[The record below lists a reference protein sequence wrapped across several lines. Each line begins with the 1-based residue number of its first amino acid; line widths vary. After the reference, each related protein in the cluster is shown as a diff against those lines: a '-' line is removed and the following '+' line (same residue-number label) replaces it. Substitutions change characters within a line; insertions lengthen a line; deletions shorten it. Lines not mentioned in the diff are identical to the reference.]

1 MNNLIKILQ
10 LSDIHLGNKLNSTE
24 KIVNALKHYFRT
36 NQKEF
41 SKLSMIVLV
50 GDVYDRLLNTSSSD
64 YILSIEWLTELV
76 IFCKNNNI
84 KLRILEGTPSHD
96 WKQCKVLYTIIDR
109 LNLDVD
115 FKYIETLHIEIMS
128 DLNLSVLYVP
138 DEWKHKA
145 SETYNEILE
154 LMVANNLSKVD
165 VAFMHG
171 QFHYQLPMIR
181 LESSFSEEDM
191 LNIVKYYIS
200 IGHIHTPSVF
210 ERILAQGSF
219 DRLAHNEEEDKGG
232 IVVTID
238 KSKGDYSYRFIKN
251 EKAML
256 FKTYKYTNEELDVII
271 ADLEDKISRLPKGT
285 NVRIISENEDYITK
299 SVKAIKDKFLDI
311 VIKAEKPKVK
321 DNKFKILEEELLLES
336 FSITKSNIKELLLD
350 TMGKYN
356 LNDNDLNIFNNELKI
371 AMEHMEN

>member
-1 MNNLIKILQ
+1 M
-10 LSDIHLGNKLNSTE
+10 
-24 KIVNALKHYFRT
+24 

-145 SETYNEILE
+145 SETYDEILE

-191 LNIVKYYIS
+191 LNIVNYYIA

-232 IVVTID
+232 IYIDVKSEKDMRFIFLKNNNARIFKTITINRDKSELAKIYKDID
-238 KSKGDYSYRFIKN
+238 KVAKDLPETAFLRILCKHKLEISK
-251 EKAML
+251 E
-256 FKTYKYTNEELDVII
+256 
-271 ADLEDKISRLPKGT
+271 
-285 NVRIISENEDYITK
+285 
-299 SVKAIKDKFLDI
+299 
-311 VIKAEKPKVK
+311 VK
-321 DNKFKILEEELLLES
+321 D
-336 FSITKSNIKELLLD
+336 
-350 TMGKYN
+350 KYN
-356 LNDNDLNIFNNELKI
+356 LSGVKEEIPSKERANIRDLFSIKNNNIVELQITKDNVIDLIKEELKDI
-371 AMEHMEN
+371 DPIYVSIIEKKILKLNETI

>member
-1 MNNLIKILQ
+1 MNKLIKYLQ
-10 LSDIHLGNKLNSTE
+10 LSDIHLGNKLNTTE

-41 SKLSMIVLV
+41 SKLDMIVLV
-50 GDVYDRLLNTSSSD
+50 GDVYDRLLNNSSSD

-115 FKYIETLHIEIMS
+115 FKYIETLHIEIMK

-165 VAFMHG
+165 IAFMHG

-191 LNIVKYYIS
+191 LNIVNYYIS

-238 KSKGDYSYRFIKN
+238 KVNGNHSYRFIKN

-256 FKTYKYTNEELDVII
+256 FKTYRYEEEELDFII
-271 ADLEDKISRLPKGT
+271 EDLEDKISKLPIGS
-285 NVRIISENEDYITK
+285 NIRIISNNEDYLTK
-299 SVKAIKDKFLDI
+299 SVKVLKEKFLNM

-321 DNKFKILEEELLLES
+321 DNKYKILEDKLMIES
-336 FSITKSNIKELLLD
+336 FSITKDNLKTLLSEC
-350 TMGKYN
+350 MEKHN
-356 LNDNDLNIFNNELKI
+356 LNDESLNIFNNELSI
-371 AMEHMEN
+371 AMDSVE

>member
-24 KIVNALKHYFRT
+24 KIVNALRHYFRS

-41 SKLSMIVLV
+41 SKLSMIALV

-145 SETYNEILE
+145 SETYDEILE

-191 LNIVKYYIS
+191 LNIVNYYIS

-238 KSKGDYSYRFIKN
+238 KTKGDYSYRFVKN

-256 FKTYKYTNEELDVII
+256 FKTYRYEEEELDYII
-271 ADLEDKISRLPKGT
+271 QDLEDKISKLPIGS
-285 NVRIISENEDYITK
+285 NIRIISNNEDYLTK
-299 SVKAIKDKFLDI
+299 SVKVLKDKFI
-311 VIKAEKPKVK
+311 NMVIKAEKPKVK
-321 DNKFKILEEELLLES
+321 DNKYKILEDKLMIES
-336 FSITKSNIKELLLD
+336 FSITKDNLKTLLLEC
-350 TMGKYN
+350 MEKHN
-356 LNDNDLNIFNNELKI
+356 LNDDGINIFNKELSI
-371 AMEHMEN
+371 AMDSVE

>member
-24 KIVNALKHYFRT
+24 KIVNALRHYFRS

-115 FKYIETLHIEIMS
+115 FKYIETLHIEIMT

-238 KSKGDYSYRFIKN
+238 KVNGNHSYRFIKN

-256 FKTYKYTNEELDVII
+256 FKTYRYEEEELDFII
-271 ADLEDKISRLPKGT
+271 QDLEDKISKLPIGSSI
-285 NVRIISENEDYITK
+285 RIMSNNEEYLTK
-299 SVKAIKDKFLDI
+299 SVKVLKEKFI
-311 VIKAEKPKVK
+311 NYVIKPEKPKVK
-321 DNKFKILEEELLLES
+321 DNKYKILEDKLMIES
-336 FSITKSNIKELLLD
+336 FSITKDNFKTLLSEC
-350 TMGKYN
+350 MEKHN
-356 LNDNDLNIFNNELKI
+356 LNDDGINIFNNELSI
-371 AMEHMEN
+371 AMDSVE

>member
-1 MNNLIKILQ
+1 MNKLIKYLQ
-10 LSDIHLGNKLNSTE
+10 LSDIHLGNKLNTTE

-41 SKLSMIVLV
+41 SKLDMIVLV
-50 GDVYDRLLNTSSSD
+50 GDVYDRLLNNSSSD

-115 FKYIETLHIEIMS
+115 FKYIETLHIEIMT

-165 VAFMHG
+165 IAFMHG

-191 LNIVKYYIS
+191 LNIVNYYIS

-238 KSKGDYSYRFIKN
+238 KVNGNHSYRFIKN

-256 FKTYKYTNEELDVII
+256 FKTYRYEEEELDFII
-271 ADLEDKISRLPKGT
+271 QDLEDKISKLPIGSSI
-285 NVRIISENEDYITK
+285 RIMSNNEDYLTK
-299 SVKAIKDKFLDI
+299 SVKVLKEKFI
-311 VIKAEKPKVK
+311 NMVIKPEKPKVK
-321 DNKFKILEEELLLES
+321 DNKYKILEDKLMIES
-336 FSITKSNIKELLLD
+336 FSITKDNLKTLLSEC
-350 TMGKYN
+350 MEKHN
-356 LNDNDLNIFNNELKI
+356 LNDESLNIFNNELSI
-371 AMEHMEN
+371 AMDSVE

>member
-1 MNNLIKILQ
+1 MNKLIKYLQ
-10 LSDIHLGNKLNSTE
+10 LSDIHLGNKLNTTE

-41 SKLSMIVLV
+41 SKLDMIVLV
-50 GDVYDRLLNTSSSD
+50 GDVYDRLLNNSSSD

-115 FKYIETLHIEIMS
+115 FKYIETLHIEIMT

-154 LMVANNLSKVD
+154 LMVVNNLSKVD
-165 VAFMHG
+165 IAFMHG

-191 LNIVKYYIS
+191 LNIVNYYIS

-238 KSKGDYSYRFIKN
+238 KTKGDYSYRFVKN

-256 FKTYKYTNEELDVII
+256 FKTYRYEEEELDFII
-271 ADLEDKISRLPKGT
+271 RDLEDKISKLPIGSSI
-285 NVRIISENEDYITK
+285 RIMSNNEDYLTK
-299 SVKAIKDKFLDI
+299 SVKVLKEKFI
-311 VIKAEKPKVK
+311 NMVIKPEKPKVK
-321 DNKFKILEEELLLES
+321 DNKYKILEDKLMIES
-336 FSITKSNIKELLLD
+336 FSISKDNLKTLLSEC
-350 TMGKYN
+350 MEKHN
-356 LNDNDLNIFNNELKI
+356 LNDESLNIFNNELSI
-371 AMEHMEN
+371 AMDSVE

>member
-41 SKLSMIVLV
+41 SKLSMIALV

-145 SETYNEILE
+145 SETYDEILE

-191 LNIVKYYIS
+191 LNIVNYYIA
-200 IGHIHTPSVF
+200 IGDIHTPSVF

-238 KSKGDYSYRFIKN
+238 KTKGDYSYRFVKN

-256 FKTYKYTNEELDVII
+256 FKTYRYEEEELDYII
-271 ADLEDKISRLPKGT
+271 QDLEDKISKLPIGS
-285 NVRIISENEDYITK
+285 NIRIISNNEDYLTK
-299 SVKAIKDKFLDI
+299 SVKVLKDKFI
-311 VIKAEKPKVK
+311 NMVIKAEKPKVK
-321 DNKFKILEEELLLES
+321 DNKYKILEDKLMIES
-336 FSITKSNIKELLLD
+336 FSITKDNLKTLLLEC
-350 TMGKYN
+350 MEKHN
-356 LNDNDLNIFNNELKI
+356 LNDDGINIFNNELSI
-371 AMEHMEN
+371 AMNSVE

>member
-24 KIVNALKHYFRT
+24 KIVNALRHYFRS

-109 LNLDVD
+109 LNIDVD
-115 FKYIETLHIEIMS
+115 FKYIETLHIEIMT

-165 VAFMHG
+165 VVFMHG

-191 LNIVKYYIS
+191 LNIVNYYIS

-238 KSKGDYSYRFIKN
+238 KSKGDFSYRFIKN

-256 FKTYKYTNEELDVII
+256 FKTYRYEEEELDFII
-271 ADLEDKISRLPKGT
+271 QDLEDKISKLPIGS
-285 NVRIISENEDYITK
+285 NIRIISNNEDYLTK
-299 SVKAIKDKFLDI
+299 SVKVLKEKFI
-311 VIKAEKPKVK
+311 NMVIKAEKPKVK
-321 DNKFKILEEELLLES
+321 DNKYKILEDKLIIES
-336 FSITKSNIKELLLD
+336 FSITKDNLKTLLSEC
-350 TMGKYN
+350 MEKHN
-356 LNDNDLNIFNNELKI
+356 LNDESLSIFNNELSI
-371 AMEHMEN
+371 VMDSVE